1 MEEELELELEL
12 ELESES
18 GDEAVE
24 EYEYGSEDYLIAV
37 ERVAA
42 NKKSSEATEEQFL

>member
-1 MEEELELELEL
+1 MEEELE
-12 ELESES
+12 SEA

-24 EYEYGSEDYLIAV
+24 EEYEYGPEDYLIAV
-37 ERVAA
+37 EKVAT

>member
-1 MEEELELELEL
+1 MGEA
-12 ELESES
+12 

-24 EYEYGSEDYLIAV
+24 EYEYEPEDYLIAV
-37 ERVAA
+37 EKVAT